1 MSRGLT
7 KKQIKKDEFMEAATD
22 AGEWLEDNWKT
33 VLIWAGGLAVLAL
46 LISGW
51 HFMSKSR
58 DAAAQ
63 DLLGQ
68 GMQVFSAAAES
79 GTGTTD
85 EYDRAIDLFLQASDK
100 AGSGSAG
107 PVADLYRGIALA
119 RTERKDEAIAVLE
132 DLGGKTG
139 HPLVGQISRAVLAG
153 IHESNGDYEQ
163 AEAIYLELS
172 TETSSVYLP
181 AQALLNAGLARL
193 SMGREAEARELL
205 EGIVRDYPQSAA
217 AAQASRLLER

>member
-7 KKQIKKDEFMEAATD
+7 KKQIKKDEFREAATD

-68 GMQVFSAAAES
+68 GMQVFSAA
-79 GTGTTD
+79 
-85 EYDRAIDLFLQASDK
+85 
-100 AGSGSAG
+100 
-107 PVADLYRGIALA
+107 RGIALA
-119 RTERKDEAIAVLE
+119 RTGRNHEAIPVLK
-132 DLGGKTG
+132 DLGDKAH
-139 HPLVGQISRAVLAG
+139 HPLVGQTARAVLAG
-153 IHESNGDYEQ
+153 IHESNGDYDQ
-163 AEAIYLELS
+163 AEVIYLELS
-172 TETSSVYLP
+172 IETTGVYPP
-181 AQALLNAGLARL
+181 AQALLNAGLARFARF
-193 SMGREAEARELL
+193 SMGRDAEARELL
-205 EGIVRDYPQSAA
+205 EGIIRDYPQSAA

>member
-33 VLIWAGGLAVLAL
+33 VLLWAGGLAVLAL

-68 GMQVFSAAAES
+68 GMQVFSAAAAS
-79 GTGTTD
+79 GTGATD
-85 EYDRAIDLFLQASDK
+85 EYNRAIDLFLQASDK

-107 PVADLYRGIALA
+107 AVADLYRGIALA
-119 RTERKDEAIAVLE
+119 RTGRNDEAIPVLD
-132 DLGGKTG
+132 DLSEKTR

-205 EGIVRDYPQSAA
+205 ESIVRDYPRSAA
-217 AAQASRLLER
+217 AAQASRFLER